1 MKPKETLGR
10 RISRTFLLQA
20 AAIGIAA
27 VVSVLL
33 AAAIIKQVLVTEALR
48 MEADYFWERRAVDP
62 TFPLPD
68 TRNLSGLL
76 VPTGDERALPEN
88 LRGLVDGFHTIPSKT
103 GFTTVYLTTRND
115 LRLYLLFDAERV
127 NELATYFGL
136 APLIVV
142 LLVLYLSVWL
152 AFRASQRAISPV
164 TWLAREVNRLDPQAP
179 VVQRFDPSHLP
190 PDADEEVRVLAAA
203 LTGLADRLEAF
214 VERERTFTRDA
225 SHELRTPLT
234 VLRVATD
241 LLLERADLPAD
252 ARASVI
258 RIRRSSDE
266 MEELVNAFLLL
277 ARETDQGL
285 PSTWVCINDVVAA
298 ELENLRLLV
307 ARKPVEIQVDA
318 ECRLRVAGPEPALS
332 AVIRNLLR
340 NALCYTD
347 AGRVRIHIAP
357 RRLRIEDS
365 GIGMEPRQIKEI
377 FRPYFRGEPQ
387 RRGGHGVGLTIVR
400 RFADRFHWSVDI
412 QSEPGIGTQ
421 VEVGFPDAQS
431 HPVKTP

>member
-1 MKPKETLGR
+1 MKPKETLKR

-20 AAIGIAA
+20 AAISVAA

-33 AAAIIKQVLVTEALR
+33 AASVIQQVLVTEALR
-48 MEADYFWERRAVDP
+48 MEAAYFWERHAVNP
-62 TFPLPD
+62 AFPLPD
-68 TRNLSGLL
+68 TRNLSGILAP
-76 VPTGDERALPEN
+76 VDSDRALPEN
-88 LRGLVDGFHTIPSKT
+88 LRGRVDGFHSVPSQA
-103 GFTTVYLTTRND
+103 GFTTVYITTRSNQ
-115 LRLYLLFDAERV
+115 RLYLLFDSERV

-136 APLIVV
+136 VPLVVV

-152 AFRASQRAISPV
+152 AFRASQWAISPV
-164 TWLAREVNRLDPQAP
+164 IWLVREVNRLDPQAP
-179 VVQRFDPSHLP
+179 VVQRFDPSRLP
-190 PDADEEVRVLAAA
+190 PDADEEVQVLAAA

-241 LLLERADLPAD
+241 LLLDRVDLPAD

-266 MEELVNAFLLL
+266 METLVNAFLLL

-285 PSTWVCINDVVAA
+285 PSTWVCINDVVDA

-318 ECRLRVAGPEPALS
+318 ECRLLVAGPEPALS

-347 AGRVRIHIAP
+347 AGRISINIAP

-365 GIGMEPRQIKEI
+365 GIGMDPQRIQEI

-387 RRGGHGVGLTIVR
+387 RRGGYGVGLTIVR
-400 RFADRFHWSVDI
+400 RFADRFHWSVTI

-421 VEVGFPDAQS
+421 VEVGFPDEQCRPEQTA
-431 HPVKTP
+431 

>member
-1 MKPKETLGR
+1 MKPKETLKR

-20 AAIGIAA
+20 AAISVAA

-33 AAAIIKQVLVTEALR
+33 AAAVIKQVLVTEALR
-48 MEADYFWERRAVDP
+48 MEAGYFWERHAANP
-62 TFPLPD
+62 AFPLPD
-68 TRNLSGLL
+68 TRNLSGFLAP
-76 VPTGDERALPEN
+76 VDDDRALPEN
-88 LRGLVDGFHTIPSKT
+88 LRGRVDGFHSVPSKT
-103 GFTTVYLTTRND
+103 GFTTVYITTRND
-115 LRLYLLFDAERV
+115 QRLYLLFDSERV

-136 APLIVV
+136 APLVVV

-164 TWLAREVNRLDPQAP
+164 IWLAREVNRLDPQAP

-241 LLLERADLPAD
+241 LLLEREDLPAD
-252 ARASVI
+252 ARASII

-285 PSTWVCINDVVAA
+285 PSTRVCINDVVAA

-318 ECRLRVAGPEPALS
+318 ECRLLVAGPEPALS

-347 AGRVRIHIAP
+347 TGRVRISIAS

-365 GIGMEPRQIKEI
+365 GIGMDPQQIKEA
-377 FRPYFRGEPQ
+377 FQPYFRGEPQ
-387 RRGGHGVGLTIVR
+387 RHGGHGVGLTIVR
-400 RFADRFHWSVDI
+400 RFADRFHWSVAI

-421 VEVGFPDAQS
+421 VEVGFPDAQC
-431 HPVKTP
+431 HPEQPT